1 MKVEEIKAVCTQ
13 DLVTLQRALMPS
25 TSEDQIQQFTDD
37 LLSGAI
43 ALRNAMTSE
52 QAIYRCY
59 FVGVGT
65 LFDRKIAQIN
75 PGERTEGTVLLCV
88 FPGLVRKH
96 IGDIECKESRPTP
109 SIVRDIQVSK
119 AVVKLDSAFP
129 RKSVGVADPP
139 PQPWRKSRTLDES
152 AATAHECVQQDSK
165 EKQEIV

>member
-1 MKVEEIKAVCTQ
+1 MKVDEIKAVCTQ
-13 DLVTLQRALMPS
+13 DLVNLQRALMPS
-25 TSEDQIQQFTDD
+25 TLEDQIQQFTDD
-37 LLSGAI
+37 LLSDAI

-96 IGDIECKESRPTP
+96 IGDIECKESKPT
-109 SIVRDIQVSK
+109 VRDIQVSK
-119 AVVKLDSAFP
+119 AVVKLNSAFP
-129 RKSVGVADPP
+129 RKSFGAADPP
-139 PQPWRKSRTLDES
+139 PQPLEEVENTR
-152 AATAHECVQQDSK
+152 
-165 EKQEIV
+165 